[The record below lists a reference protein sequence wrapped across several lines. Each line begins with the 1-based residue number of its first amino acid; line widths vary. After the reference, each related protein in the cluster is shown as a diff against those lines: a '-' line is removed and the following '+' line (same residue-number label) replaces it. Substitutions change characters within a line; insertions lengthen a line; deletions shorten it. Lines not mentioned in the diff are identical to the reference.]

1 MCGFCHV
8 SKQVRCHDAKGVVY
22 SVVKGVLS
30 CVGLC
35 LLGSF
40 VRYLKGSL
48 HEMSGFLRGRRWKKG
63 RGAGPLWRA
72 SPGRVTWGRGPQTHD
87 ADASSVLRSSS
98 AGKME
103 WLQSPMSQASPGR
116 ATWGRGPQ
124 THDADASFVLRS
136 SSAGE
141 RSRGL
146 FCVEGRS
153 LDLPHSEWCE
163 AVGIA
168 YILL

>member
-1 MCGFCHV
+1 M
-8 SKQVRCHDAKGVVY
+8 
-22 SVVKGVLS
+22 VKGVLS

-72 SPGRVTWGRGPQTHD
+72 SPGR
-87 ADASSVLRSSS
+87 
-98 AGKME
+98 
-103 WLQSPMSQASPGR
+103 

-124 THDADASFVLRS
+124 THDAVASSVLRS
-136 SSAGE
+136 SSAVG
-141 RSRGL
+141 RVVSSRLCSTVAKRRFRGTPRDVHHKGDCKREMIGVVL
-146 FCVEGRS
+146 C
-153 LDLPHSEWCE
+153 
-163 AVGIA
+163 
-168 YILL
+168 

>member
-1 MCGFCHV
+1 M
-8 SKQVRCHDAKGVVY
+8 
-22 SVVKGVLS
+22 VKGVLS

-72 SPGRVTWGRGPQTHD
+72 SPGRATWGRGPQTHD
-87 ADASSVLRSSS
+87 ADASFVLRSSS
-98 AGKME
+98 AGKRE
-103 WLQSPMSQASPGR
+103 WLQNPMSRASPGR

-141 RSRGL
+141 KEWLQNPLSPSSRSSSSPYSTSLARGAMHIK
-146 FCVEGRS
+146 
-153 LDLPHSEWCE
+153 PY
-163 AVGIA
+163 IA
-168 YILL
+168 I